1 MGWWRKA
8 GSAAVLTGVLVM
20 ASVGVA
26 VAQSGTAPAVA
37 VITKFQG
44 TLLSVM
50 RHAKTL
56 GLSGRYRQLAP
67 AVRKSHN
74 LVFIAEVTL
83 GPYWSGLTATQRAE
97 FEKVFTRLT
106 IATYASEFDGYSA
119 GQAFHVTGSRVL
131 GNGDVL
137 VATELVSAKGRQ
149 ASLDYL
155 LAPSGGNWQIVNIV
169 ANGVSDLALKRAQ
182 YTAIVRAHG
191 FPVLVKKLRAMVA
204 QLMVS
209 HKAA

>member
-1 MGWWRKA
+1 MEWSRKA
-8 GSAAVLTGVLVM
+8 GWTVVLAGMLAMV
-20 ASVGVA
+20 SIGIA
-26 VAQSGTAPAVA
+26 VAQTQAAPAVT

-50 RHAKTL
+50 KNAKTL
-56 GLSGRYRQLAP
+56 GFPGRYRELTP

-74 LVFIAEVTL
+74 LAFIAEVTL
-83 GPYWSGLTATQRAE
+83 GPYWTGLTAAQRAQ
-97 FEKVFTRLT
+97 FQKTFTRLT
-106 IATYASEFDGYSA
+106 IATYAAEFDGYAA

-131 GNGDVL
+131 GNGDVI

-149 ASLDYL
+149 ARLDYL
-155 LAPSGGNWQIVNIV
+155 LAPSHGNWQIVNIV

-182 YTAIVRAHG
+182 YTAIMRAQG
-191 FPVLVKKLRAMVA
+191 FPVLLKKLRAKVA
-204 QLMVS
+204 RLMAL